1 MKVQDILKIYVPY
14 SGLDWMNYEI
24 TPDKLTIHHII
35 KKCDGGKRTTNN
47 LAILMEVSHQYL
59 HLIEHVDIDTYK
71 TINKILKEINTQKH
85 EPYDY
90 QRQNIEELLQDF
102 EYENRWTKDRE
113 GKLIIKAK
121 YKKRNIN
128 N

>member
-1 MKVQDILKIYVPY
+1 MKVQDMLKIYVPY

-24 TPDKLTIHHII
+24 IPNKLTIHHII
-35 KKCDGGKRTTNN
+35 KKCDGGKRTINN

-59 HLIEHVDIDTYK
+59 HLIEYVDIDTYK
-71 TINKILKEINTQKH
+71 TINKVLKEINTQKH

>member
-1 MKVQDILKIYVPY
+1 MKVQDMLKIYVPY

-24 TPDKLTIHHII
+24 IPDKLTIHHII
-35 KKCDGGKRTTNN
+35 KKCDGGKRTINN
-47 LAILMEVSHQYL
+47 LAVLMEVSHQYL
-59 HLIEHVDIDTYK
+59 HLIEYVDIDTYK
-71 TINKILKEINTQKH
+71 TINKVLKEINTQKH

-102 EYENRWTKDRE
+102 EYENRWAKDRE

>member
-1 MKVQDILKIYVPY
+1 MKTQDMLKIYVPY

-24 TPDKLTIHHII
+24 IPDKLTIHHII
-35 KKCDGGKRTTNN
+35 KKCDGGKRTIDN
-47 LAILMEVSHQYL
+47 LAVLMEVSHQYL
-59 HLIEHVDIDTYK
+59 HLIEYVDIDTYN
-71 TINKILKEINTQKH
+71 TINKVLKEINTQKH

-90 QRQNIEELLQDF
+90 QRQNIEELLQEF

-121 YKKRNIN
+121 YKKRKIN

>member
-1 MKVQDILKIYVPY
+1 MKVQDMLKIYVPY

-24 TPDKLTIHHII
+24 IPDKLTIHHII
-35 KKCDGGKRTTNN
+35 KKCDGGKRTINN
-47 LAILMEVSHQYL
+47 LAVLMEVSHQYL
-59 HLIEHVDIDTYK
+59 HLIEYVDIDTYT